1 MENNVFE
8 QMARRYDTE
17 ERIELAK
24 VIVKEVRP
32 QLRNSKSKSLIDY
45 GSGTGLI
52 SLELSD
58 LVDSILL
65 VDSSKQMLEVAKAKI
80 SHTGKTNSKVLYSD
94 FTQETPELKADII
107 LMSLVLLHIP
117 DTKKILQEL
126 FNILNND
133 GKLIII
139 DFDKNDKINHPKV
152 HNGFSHEELKKILS
166 EVGFKSI
173 EIKTFFHGNRIFMNQ
188 DASMFISSS
197 IKWFLVFYFLV
208 HIISNIRTIHIKGL
222 DLWHFEMSLIDF
234 KSGNHILVIPEKGAL
249 LEQAAMGIFDWS
261 ITTFHVKTAKEL
273 SNKAPSLGIKW
284 RRL

>member
-8 QMARRYDTE
+8 QMAKRYDTE

-32 QLRNSKSKSLIDY
+32 ELRNSKSKSLIDY

-80 SHTGKTNSKVLYSD
+80 SHKGITNSKVLYSD
-94 FTQETPELKADII
+94 FTQETPELKADIV

-126 FNILNND
+126 FNILNNG

-152 HNGFSHEELKKILS
+152 HNGFSHEELKKRLS
-166 EVGFKSI
+166 EIGFKSI
-173 EIKTFFHGNRIFMNQ
+173 EIKTFYHGNRIFMNQ

-197 IKWFLVFYFLV
+197 IK
-208 HIISNIRTIHIKGL
+208 
-222 DLWHFEMSLIDF
+222 
-234 KSGNHILVIPEKGAL
+234 
-249 LEQAAMGIFDWS
+249 
-261 ITTFHVKTAKEL
+261 
-273 SNKAPSLGIKW
+273 
-284 RRL
+284 

>member
-8 QMARRYDTE
+8 QMAKRYDTE

-32 QLRNSKSKSLIDY
+32 ELRNSKPKSLIDY
-45 GSGTGLI
+45 GSGTGLV

-80 SHTGKTNSKVLYSD
+80 SHKGITNSEVLYSD
-94 FTQETPELKADII
+94 FTQETPELKADIV

-126 FNILNND
+126 FNILND
-133 GKLIII
+133 SGKLIII

-152 HNGFSHEELKKILS
+152 HNGFSHEELKKSLS

-173 EIKTFFHGNRIFMNQ
+173 EMKTFYHGNRIFMNQ

-197 IKWFLVFYFLV
+197 IK
-208 HIISNIRTIHIKGL
+208 
-222 DLWHFEMSLIDF
+222 
-234 KSGNHILVIPEKGAL
+234 
-249 LEQAAMGIFDWS
+249 
-261 ITTFHVKTAKEL
+261 
-273 SNKAPSLGIKW
+273 
-284 RRL
+284 

>member
-8 QMARRYDTE
+8 QLANRYDTE
-17 ERIELAK
+17 ERLELAK

-32 QLRNSKSKSLIDY
+32 ELRNSESKSLIDY

-80 SHTGKTNSKVLYSD
+80 SHKGITNSKVLYSD
-94 FTQETPELKADII
+94 FTQETPELKAD
-107 LMSLVLLHIP
+107 LVLLSLVLLHIP

-126 FNILNND
+126 FSILTIG

-139 DFDKNDKINHPKV
+139 DFDKNDKINHPRV
-152 HNGFSHEELKKILS
+152 HNGFSHEELKKRLS
-166 EVGFKSI
+166 EAGFKSI
-173 EIKTFFHGNRIFMNQ
+173 EIKTFYHGNRIFMNQ

-197 IKWFLVFYFLV
+197 IK
-208 HIISNIRTIHIKGL
+208 
-222 DLWHFEMSLIDF
+222 
-234 KSGNHILVIPEKGAL
+234 
-249 LEQAAMGIFDWS
+249 
-261 ITTFHVKTAKEL
+261 
-273 SNKAPSLGIKW
+273 
-284 RRL
+284 